1 MRVERQQAIGFGII
15 GSDGSGGDVMTNR
28 RLARQDAIGRGHHI
42 DAVAMRQKIAGTDE
56 YLDHWHWGEPEQ
68 REGSAQ
74 EVADALKR
82 ELEEKFP
89 LEF

>member
-1 MRVERQQAIGFGII
+1 MAQSQIFYWKDIPSLVRAMEGNDEVTLELDPRFQE
-15 GSDGSGGDVMTNR
+15 
-28 RLARQDAIGRGHHI
+28 HI